1 MFIPEN
7 SNSNEFV
14 TAHSRAVADAFFVSA
29 DCKGVAD
36 LDERLSITLQS
47 GCKPRSETG
56 LSLACSCSA
65 ACSSRFFRRRREP
78 ELGRDAL
85 TRACLA
91 QLTLRSAYHVQMKCP
106 HCRVEFHDDPRQLS
120 YSQMLWITG

>member
-1 MFIPEN
+1 MILQLRILKGLRTHFSQLRIAKELRIW
-7 SNSNEFV
+7 
-14 TAHSRAVADAFFVSA
+14 TRARALHYKVAVSP
-29 DCKGVAD
+29 DQKQDYPSPVPC
-36 LDERLSITLQS
+36 
-47 GCKPRSETG
+47 P
-56 LSLACSCSA
+56 A
-65 ACSSRFFRRRREP
+65 ACSSRFLGWESEP